1 MRFLKLLLVTVV
13 VTGYCC
19 ASDNIR
25 SQLFCKPFCL
35 VLIPHPYY
43 CPGQG
48 FFTSHSSQNLR
59 AIKHRVKSSIK
70 AKIQITTQPGNIC
83 IIYVLQ
89 VQEMENSFQTHNPTW
104 VFNQSPVIRI
114 KSTIDRLEAWL
125 VVETARGRISASSY
139 GFNQAICLLPC
150 RAVGQTSFPPDFF

>member
-1 MRFLKLLLVTVV
+1 MPYTWLLLGLPHQST
-13 VTGYCC
+13 
-19 ASDNIR
+19 ASAAMVQN
-25 SQLFCKPFCL
+25 FCQCK
-35 VLIPHPYY
+35 
-43 CPGQG
+43 QG
-48 FFTSHSSQNLR
+48 LR

-104 VFNQSPVIRI
+104 VFNQSSVIRI
-114 KSTIDRLEAWL
+114 KSTIDMLEAWL

-150 RAVGQTSFPPDFF
+150 RAGADLISTRFFLTVALTSGVFVLISQSQSESDLSLI